1 MKKYSFF
8 AICIMAI
15 IFAGCD
21 QPSAFHSSGDGSNK
35 PSVVNG
41 IGIFSIAKD
50 KKVTF
55 SKGNLQYTQTT
66 NTWSFAENQWD
77 YIGTDNV
84 TGGMEDKYGSKP
96 GDALA
101 IKIDLFGWS
110 GSTGPAKF
118 GISISGDFHD
128 YSGSFADWGKNK
140 IGDDAPNTWR
150 TLTYE
155 EWDYLLNNRPYAQ
168 LLKGAAQVNGVN
180 GLILLPDDWSAPND
194 VTFKSGFYSFEEES
208 YDGPSGYGLQQT
220 FTPAQ
225 WSVLESSGA
234 VFLPASGYRV
244 QTGVGGVQYYGHYWS
259 ATEGEDPDGRDYSAK
274 SIAFGSTWNSIIEEW
289 VRVYASSVRL
299 VKDL

>member
-8 AICIMAI
+8 AICLMAI

-21 QPSAFHSSGDGSNK
+21 QPSAFHPSGDESNN
-35 PSVVNG
+35 PSGVNG

-55 SKGNLQYTQTT
+55 SRGNLQYTQTT

-77 YIGTDNV
+77 YIGTNNV
-84 TGGMEDKYGSKP
+84 TGCIVEGEGYKGGED
-96 GDALA
+96 LA

-110 GSTGPAKF
+110 GSTGLAKF
-118 GISISGDFHD
+118 GISTSADFHD

-140 IGDDAPNTWR
+140 IGNDAPNTWR

-168 LLKGAAQVNGVN
+168 LLKGSAQVNGVN
-180 GLILLPDDWSAPND
+180 GLILLPDNWSAPND
-194 VTFKSGFYSFEEES
+194 VTFKSGFYDFGES

-234 VFLPASGYRV
+234 VFLPASGMRV
-244 QTGVGGVQYYGHYWS
+244 YASVQNVQWYGWYWS
-259 ATEGEDPDGRDYSAK
+259 ATEGDDDEDLEGYTAT
-274 SIAFGSTWNSIIEEW
+274 SIAFGSTWLSLQHEW
-289 VRVYASSVRL
+289 ARVYASSVRL
-299 VKDL
+299 VMDL